1 MASWEKKLS
10 GFASNPLSQHVRSS
24 PSSDAILAGDTEG
37 LERVADIESLKV
49 EWRQFLDHVARKSQ
63 NFMATH
69 LQSCELAACSPD
81 GVLDIVCCRKF
92 SYEELQQDVTILQ
105 KQVSEFYA
113 LPLRL
118 RLLYDAEKDACTKE
132 TTVFT
137 LFQELSE
144 KNEVIKFL
152 VKEFGVELVY

>member
-1 MASWEKKLS
+1 
-10 GFASNPLSQHVRSS
+10 
-24 PSSDAILAGDTEG
+24 
-37 LERVADIESLKV
+37 
-49 EWRQFLDHVARKSQ
+49 
-63 NFMATH
+63 MATH

-132 TTVFT
+132 KTVFT